1 MTLNLP
7 GAHLGLSVT
16 ASEMGP
22 RILSLSRLPLRST
35 HGDGYERLNKQH
47 FENQWLKFTV
57 FESSVGTASTEF
69 SREDPGL
76 DPTKAL

>member
-22 RILSLSRLPLRST
+22 RILSVSLSRLPLRTT
-35 HGDGYERLNKQH
+35 HGDGYERLNKH
-47 FENQWLKFTV
+47 FEKQ
-57 FESSVGTASTEF
+57 
-69 SREDPGL
+69 
-76 DPTKAL
+76 